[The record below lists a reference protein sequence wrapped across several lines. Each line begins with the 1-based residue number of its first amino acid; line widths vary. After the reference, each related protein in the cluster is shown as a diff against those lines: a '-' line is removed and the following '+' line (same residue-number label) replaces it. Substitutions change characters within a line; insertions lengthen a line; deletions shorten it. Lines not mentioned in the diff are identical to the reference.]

1 MISPGDACRNCGAAA
16 PGNYCPQC
24 GQETN
29 LALPSAIGFLREA
42 AGRYVALDGRMWRTL
57 AGLLLRPGFLTR
69 EYFAGRRRRR
79 VRPARL
85 FITLSLALFAVIGY
99 TSHAP
104 MLVSTGAAASG
115 DAAAIAQA
123 DHEMDGV
130 GIRIKPD
137 LDLNVDVGTWSPPP
151 PLRKRIDAFN
161 RLSREDKVAQIW
173 SGTLHYAPWAATGL
187 LPVYATLL
195 QLAYAGSGRR
205 QPLRPRRY
213 AAHLVFAAHNH
224 AFLFVLG
231 ILLVLLPA
239 ALRTP
244 LALWGVAYGVVS
256 LKVVYGGRWSGAI
269 ARAALTGFLY
279 SFFFLLAVVAL
290 MMAAVALR

>member
-1 MISPGDACRNCGAAA
+1 MAGAALPERDARGHRGPACARPAHAGRPAPSRPAAAATADAAPAAAVRAHRARARRGEHPAGHPHACRRHLRPARGFAVISPGDACRNCGAAA

-57 AGLLLRPGFLTR
+57 AGLLVRPGFRTR
-69 EYFAGRRRRR
+69 ECCAGRRRRR

-104 MLVSTGAAASG
+104 MLVSPGAAASG

-137 LDLNVDVGTWSPPP
+137 LDLNVD
-151 PLRKRIDAFN
+151 
-161 RLSREDKVAQIW
+161 
-173 SGTLHYAPWAATGL
+173 
-187 LPVYATLL
+187 
-195 QLAYAGSGRR
+195 
-205 QPLRPRRY
+205 
-213 AAHLVFAAHNH
+213 
-224 AFLFVLG
+224 
-231 ILLVLLPA
+231 
-239 ALRTP
+239 
-244 LALWGVAYGVVS
+244 
-256 LKVVYGGRWSGAI
+256 
-269 ARAALTGFLY
+269 
-279 SFFFLLAVVAL
+279 
-290 MMAAVALR
+290 